1 MSQEQ
6 YRVILTGYATSKGE
20 YYVEIDFAKLF
31 KITREKAKELFKT
44 SPTTIKEGLSLE
56 EANQY
61 KSAIE
66 KTGATCDVENMKYDL
81 GGLSLE

>member
-1 MSQEQ
+1 MSQER

-31 KITREKAKELFKT
+31 KITQEKAKEIFKA
-44 SPTTIKEGLSLE
+44 SPTTIKEDLSLE

-81 GGLSLE
+81 GALSLE